1 MRIFC
6 VGLNKTGTRS
16 LHDALQVLAFRSV
29 HWGGPNLTTAV
40 QRGPEIHAAVM
51 QSLREGRPL
60 LEGLEDADAYSDIG
74 ALSTNFD
81 VLDSQYPASKF
92 ILTVRPIEEWLASR
106 EQHVMEN
113 QAMQSRGEYNGTFLE
128 VDLIGWRTEALEHE
142 SRVRSYFA
150 ARPKDLLVF
159 DVTAGDGWD
168 QLCPFLGVAIPS
180 DPFPC
185 RR

>member
-1 MRIFC
+1 MKIFC

-16 LHDALQVLAFRSV
+16 IHDALQILGFRSV
-29 HWGGPNLTTAV
+29 DWGGPSLPTAV
-40 QRGPEIHAAVM
+40 QRGPEIHAAM
-51 QSLREGRPL
+51 KQSLREGRPL

-81 VLDSQYPASKF
+81 VLDSQYPDSKF

-106 EQHVMEN
+106 ERHVKAN
-113 QAMQSRGEYNGTFLE
+113 QAMRSRGEYDGTFLE

-150 ARPKDLLVF
+150 GRPEDLLVF
-159 DVTAGDGWD
+159 DVTAGDGWNE
-168 QLCPFLGVAIPS
+168 LCPFLGSVIPD
-180 DPFPC
+180 DPFPA